1 MSKNITFRKAEI
13 SDIVKNVNVE
23 MAPEMLN
30 TIIDALD
37 VYHENRTD
45 LIYDTLNNCRSS
57 EGEGGRLLYDI
68 FSNTLTRQNTRHLL
82 EPCLKETTIYNED
95 DRNDIREYI
104 ELTEALLFLLFIRE
118 SV

>member
-1 MSKNITFRKAEI
+1 MSKNIAFRKAEI

-30 TIIDALD
+30 TVIDALD
-37 VYHENRTD
+37 VYHENQTD
-45 LIYDTLNNCRSS
+45 WIYDTLNTCRSS
-57 EGEGGRLLYDI
+57 EAEKGQLLRVLP
-68 FSNTLTRQNTRHLL
+68 NTLTRQNTRHLL